1 MKAILAVT
9 SIALPLALAAC
20 DHRKTTNREMHSGA
34 EKVADG
40 VKEMSH
46 AAGQKLQP
54 VLSWTVAPG
63 RTIQPASA
71 R

>member
-1 MKAILAVT
+1 MKAILAAT

-20 DHRKTTNREMHSGA
+20 DHRKTTDREMHSGA

-46 AAGQKLQP
+46 AAGQKLEAAGEKAKEKIHEA
-54 VLSWTVAPG
+54 TAPD
-63 RTIQPASA
+63 
-71 R
+71 